1 MKFTHQVTLNSSI
14 TSKIEIP
21 GLSQECSEL
30 YDSLDSGPPIRDP
43 GVGSIPVYQNIAFR
57 ALTANQIPQSWRR
70 EFSER
75 TLCFGI
81 NTKYNIGIVS
91 SSIYKM
97 LSSCCCVMATDIFLN
112 EWSLLHRFL
121 KKCEASYSSS
131 FGKIGVQTIDIVL
144 NNKQTYDFVG
154 ET

>member
-57 ALTANQIPQSWRR
+57 ALTANQIPQSWMR
-70 EFSER
+70 EFSEI

-81 NTKYNIGIVS
+81 NNKYTIGILS
-91 SSIYKM
+91 SSIYT
-97 LSSCCCVMATDIFLN
+97 LPSSCCCVMASVIFWN
-112 EWSLLHRFL
+112 EWFLLHVFKKMGSFL
-121 KKCEASYSSS
+121 LVN
-131 FGKIGVQTIDIVL
+131 IW
-144 NNKQTYDFVG
+144 
-154 ET
+154 